1 MRNAGRKNKSILSS
15 KDGVL
20 IKNNCLKLLKLDILI
35 SVLVKIYIVQILK
48 KIHIKMY
55 SAGDS
60 SGDGLSGLNQFAG
73 MSGSIDWAAMAQQW
87 IQMHDTSN
95 FMSMP
100 DAPPPPTI
108 SNTFNDVNMTATTT
122 TTAIKKS
129 FDEKG
134 EADMDMDEDEES
146 AKCSDTPHSPAPSM
160 QLGKNR
166 DHTVMQPQSPWF
178 MQQPNIVVGPTV
190 AENIPGIGNTTPIIP
205 SAPQWNATVWPPRIN
220 LPPPVPPNM
229 LNVPLNSSM
238 PNPTA
243 HIPSLL
249 KMNVPNPNNIRM
261 ISANTGEQNSTQSV
275 VDAKKRKMLP
285 AWIREG
291 LEKMEREKQKQFERE
306 QNKKHE
312 EPDGIDDTKYTEFV
326 GTTDDATHTVN
337 MKYKQPAVS
346 SKTFF
351 SNLKAEVLLPASSYD
366 TFHLKLSK
374 YEDFRENDER

>member
-1 MRNAGRKNKSILSS
+1 MRNAGRKTKSILSS

-20 IKNNCLKLLKLDILI
+20 IKNICLKLLKLDILI

-190 AENIPGIGNTTPIIP
+190 AENIPGIGMIIY
-205 SAPQWNATVWPPRIN
+205 V
-220 LPPPVPPNM
+220 
-229 LNVPLNSSM
+229 
-238 PNPTA
+238 
-243 HIPSLL
+243 
-249 KMNVPNPNNIRM
+249 
-261 ISANTGEQNSTQSV
+261 
-275 VDAKKRKMLP
+275 
-285 AWIREG
+285 
-291 LEKMEREKQKQFERE
+291 
-306 QNKKHE
+306 
-312 EPDGIDDTKYTEFV
+312 Y
-326 GTTDDATHTVN
+326 
-337 MKYKQPAVS
+337 
-346 SKTFF
+346 
-351 SNLKAEVLLPASSYD
+351 
-366 TFHLKLSK
+366 
-374 YEDFRENDER
+374 